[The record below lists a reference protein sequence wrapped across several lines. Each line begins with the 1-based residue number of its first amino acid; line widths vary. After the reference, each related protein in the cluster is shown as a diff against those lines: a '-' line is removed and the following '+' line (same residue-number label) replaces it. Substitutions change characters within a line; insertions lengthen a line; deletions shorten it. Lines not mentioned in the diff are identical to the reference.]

1 MELLNSLIGH
11 EVVLDMIA
19 PYVYLGRLSSCDMH
33 YLVLDEADVH
43 DLRDTTTTR
52 ENYVVDSRRL
62 GIRTNRQRVLVRLDQ
77 VISVSR
83 LDAVIL

>member
-1 MELLNSLIGH
+1 MELLNSFVGH

-19 PYVYLGRLSSCDMH
+19 PFVYLGRLMSCDAH

-52 ENYVVDSRRL
+52 ENYVVDSKRL
-62 GIRTNRQRVLVRLDQ
+62 GIRTNRERVVVRLDQ

-83 LDAVIL
+83 LADVIL